1 LIKGYTVRIQKKFL
15 PILVMIIAV
24 TVSYGV
30 IVSKSKPQRRAVRS
44 IPTTVE
50 VMALEKSDF
59 QIWVQSQGT
68 VTPRTE
74 STLVPEVP
82 GRVTGIFPA
91 FREGSFFEAGQE
103 LLQIDPSDYQIAVI
117 VAQSNVAG
125 KELALAE
132 EQAKVKQAAR
142 NWERLG
148 DGGHP
153 SDLVLRKPQL
163 VLARAAVSSAQA
175 LLRKAKLDLERTLIR
190 APYAGRV
197 LEQNADLGQHV
208 SPGTTLARIYAVDYA
223 EVRLPLS
230 GEQLQ
235 FIDIP
240 EQFRGQTEQ
249 PAVFPQVEFSTTQ
262 GRQHNLWQG
271 SIVRAEGA
279 YDTRSRRL
287 SVVGLVD
294 NPYVKTDENVPPLKV
309 GQFVEAR
316 IKGKLLQGVFVIPR
330 SALRDNSHLMIVGNK
345 GRLEIRQVELLWR
358 GAEQVVIRDG
368 LKEGEWLSITPVQ
381 HAVNGLQVQ
390 ALHNGQAIVSVSGGR
405 KP

>member
-1 LIKGYTVRIQKKFL
+1 VRIQKKFL

-24 TVSYGV
+24 AVSYGV
-30 IVSKSKPQRRAVRS
+30 IVSKSKPQRRAARS

-59 QIWVQSQGT
+59 QVWVKSQGT

-74 STLVPEVP
+74 STLVPEIS
-82 GRVTGIFPA
+82 GRVTSIFPS

-103 LLQIDPSDYQIAVI
+103 LLQIDPSDYHIAVT
-117 VAQSNVAG
+117 VAQSNVAEKKLG
-125 KELALAE
+125 LAE

-148 DGGHP
+148 DGANP

-163 VLARAAVSSAQA
+163 ALAKAAVASAEA
-175 LLRKAKLDLERTLIR
+175 LMKKAKLDLERTLIR
-190 APYAGRV
+190 APYAGRI
-197 LEQNADLGQHV
+197 LEQSADVGQYV
-208 SPGTTLARIYAVDYA
+208 SPGTTLARIYAIDYA
-223 EVRLPLS
+223 EIRLPLS

-240 EQFRGQTEQ
+240 QQYRGQAEQ

-262 GRQHNLWQG
+262 GRRHNRWQG

-287 SVVGLVD
+287 SVVGLVV
-294 NPYVKTDENVPPLKV
+294 NPYVKIDEDTPPLKV
-309 GQFVEAR
+309 GQFVEAK
-316 IKGKLLQGVFVIPR
+316 IKGKLLRGVFVIPR
-330 SALRDNSHLMIVGNK
+330 SALRDNSRLMIVGKK

-358 GAEQVVIRDG
+358 GAEQAVIRDG
-368 LKEGEWLSITPVQ
+368 LNEGEWLSVTPVQ

-390 ALHNGQAIVSVSGGR
+390 ALHNGQAIVSVSEGR